1 MSQEQ
6 KNTIGGYGQ
15 TTILWFGISIIIFA
29 FFLLANLQNILQF
42 NTAVAFLMIWT
53 ASLIYLGMVNR
64 NPNLKGHVKSVD
76 AFWQVDINKQGL
88 KWIGIGLG
96 GVFLAVAVSVFIN
109 SALIGIILSGFVLM
123 FAFIKTNSILVPVII
138 HGVYNSVVVA
148 IKQGALQFSGFF
160 GDFTQSLLD
169 SSPIR
174 VPEVG
179 VGIQGLSKLYSE
191 IIWQFIL
198 VATAEE
204 LMKIAVLIFVV
215 IAIKSRFERG
225 NPVYIGAIISVIIWG
240 LLHSIQSLSI

>member
-1 MSQEQ
+1 MAQEQ
-6 KNTIGGYGQ
+6 KLSFGGYGQ

-64 NPNLKGHVKSVD
+64 NPNLKGHIKSVD
-76 AFWQVDINKQGL
+76 AFWQIDINKQGL

-96 GVFLAVAVSVFIN
+96 GVFLAVSVSVFID
-109 SALIGIILSGFVLM
+109 SALIGIMLSGFVLM
-123 FAFIKTNSILVPVII
+123 FAFIKTNSVLVPVII
-138 HGVYNSVVVA
+138 HGVYNSIVVA
-148 IKQGALQFSGFF
+148 VKQGSLELGAFS
-160 GDFTQSLLD
+160 QSLLD

-174 VPEVG
+174 VPEIG

-204 LMKIAVLIFVV
+204 LMKIAILVFVV
-215 IAIKSRFERG
+215 IAIKSRFG
-225 NPVYIGAIISVIIWG
+225 TGKPVYVGAIVSVIIWG
-240 LLHSIQSLSI
+240 LLHTIQSLSI